1 MGIGII
7 GLPLS
12 GKTTIFNAVTRG
24 RAEVA
29 SFKAA
34 AQQPNIGVVK
44 VPDSRLEPL
53 SDIAKSKK
61 IVPAEIEYLDIPT
74 SAEGIGSSKGIDGNY
89 LNLLQR
95 CEGLIIT
102 ARSFANPSVPIHNET
117 IDPFRDI
124 QLLVDE
130 LALSD
135 LSILER
141 RKLRI
146 SNQFKGAKSSEKENL
161 TRESE
166 LINTISDSLEN
177 GTPVRAQNLSDSS
190 TPYVENFQLLTSK
203 PLIVLFNIDEGQIN
217 DIETIERPMKEKIS
231 MPETAMVAIC
241 GNLEMD
247 LAQMNPPDADEFRDS
262 MGIKHSALDR
272 MIETSYDLLGLMSF
286 ITTGEDE
293 TRAWTIKKD
302 TMAVDAAAKI
312 HTDIQRGFIRAEVVN
327 FEDLLSVG
335 SIAEVKK
342 LGKFRQEG
350 KNYIMKDGDVV
361 NFLFNI

>member
-34 AQQPNIGVVK
+34 GQQPNIGVVK
-44 VPDSRLEPL
+44 VPDSRLQPL

-74 SAEGIGSSKGIDGNY
+74 SAEGISSSKGIDGNY

-124 QLLVDE
+124 QVLADE

-135 LSILER
+135 LSILEK
-141 RKLRI
+141 RKQRI
-146 SNQFKGAKSSEKENL
+146 ASQFKGAKPPEKENL

-166 LINTISDSLEN
+166 LIHTISESLEN
-177 GTPVRAQNLSDSS
+177 NIPVRAQNIPDTASQF
-190 TPYVENFQLLTSK
+190 VENFQLLTAK
-203 PLIVLFNIDEGQIN
+203 PLIVLFNIDESQIN
-217 DIETIERPMKEKIS
+217 EIETIEQSMNREIS
-231 MPETAMVAIC
+231 MPETAKIAIC

-247 LAQMNPPDADEFRDS
+247 LAQMEPSDSDEFRDS
-262 MGIKHSALDR
+262 LGIKHSALDR

-293 TRAWTIKKD
+293 TRAWTIKKG
-302 TMAVDAAAKI
+302 TMAVNAAAKI

-327 FEDLLSVG
+327 FKDLLSVG
-335 SIAEVKK
+335 SFAEVKK

-350 KNYIMKDGDVV
+350 KNYIMEDGDVV